1 MKNKLKIAVK
11 VLSLSVIA
19 TTSIFADDNNTTILK
34 QIQQQMTNS
43 FNYWQISATSPDSYL
58 SKTMD
63 FVNQWLNAK
72 QVNAG
77 FSNNLENYKKNISQQ
92 QITANTLTIDSETG
106 ATSTSP
112 SPSDSIKMFTPDKPG
127 ADLVLSALESPITVD
142 VSGSKKLSALVCSN
156 AYFGGKS
163 SDSIGS
169 YNPTLSDASSG
180 DITCRYAPALSNA
193 VSFINHIANNNIPI
207 AAGLSG
213 DSESLKK
220 AEQDSPDFENMV
232 KNAIAA
238 KNVGVGTLFSI
249 LQSNLGGAADK
260 SAQRSEFRS
269 QSPQWHAKMQAATP
283 SELMREQTMMMADIE
298 AELSTLIRLQRQQ
311 LAVSAANEIQNAN
324 TAAQQKLSPAQMK
337 ATSNKIT
344 SSIPQQ

>member
-1 MKNKLKIAVK
+1 MRSKLKNMINILALG
-11 VLSLSVIA
+11 VLAS
-19 TTSIFADDNNTTILK
+19 TTSFADDNTNILK

-58 SKTMD
+58 NKTMSYI
-63 FVNQWLNAK
+63 NQWLNAK

-77 FSNNLENYKKNISQQ
+77 FRNNLENYKKNISQQ
-92 QITANTLTIDSETG
+92 QINANTLAIDSKSG
-106 ATSTSP
+106 ASSTSP
-112 SPSDSIKMFTPDKPG
+112 SPSDSIKMYSPSQPG
-127 ADLVLSALESPITVD
+127 EDLVLSALESPITVD

-163 SDSIGS
+163 SDTIGN

-193 VSFINHIANNNIPI
+193 VSFINHIANNNTAI
-207 AAGLSG
+207 APGLSG
-213 DSESLKK
+213 DAESMKK
-220 AEQDSPDFENMV
+220 AQKDSPEYESIV

-238 KNVGVGTLFSI
+238 KNVGVGTLFNI

-324 TAAQQKLSPAQMK
+324 TATGQKLGPIQIK

-344 SSIPQQ
+344 ASLPKQ